1 MTLHVRQSDRTR
13 ARPTLWTP
21 WGAMPATREPSSS
34 KAQADRAAARPHLP
48 RLVAVEKTTRHSEAG
63 GRN

>member
-34 KAQADRAAARPHLP
+34 KAQTDRAAARPHAP
-48 RLVAVEKTTRHSEAG
+48 RLVAVRSGKPGAQG
-63 GRN
+63 GIAS